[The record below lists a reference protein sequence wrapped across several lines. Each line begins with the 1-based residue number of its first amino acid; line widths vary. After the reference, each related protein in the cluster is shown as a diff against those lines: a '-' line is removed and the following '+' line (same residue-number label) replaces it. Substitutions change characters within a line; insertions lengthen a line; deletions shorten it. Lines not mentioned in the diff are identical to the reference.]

1 MPIEVITQSLFA
13 DSANRPA
20 EWFDANGNSLLQRN
34 VYKVDGVT
42 GIAADGTLSIGQLVM
57 ALCLARA
64 TKLEDKIIELMNEI
78 SENTEKLNT
87 ISAAQSDLTTW
98 LAEHTS
104 DTASLNKDTPLAS
117 GKTWAQW
124 IPELNAIGFNIPTEI
139 DYGWPIGTI
148 TIAAYSQDQLNS
160 YVSEMDSRMDE
171 LNTFSQETMISLQST
186 TSKRDQAYDMISN
199 ILKTLN
205 TTLTGNANNI

>member
-20 EWFDANGNSLLQRN
+20 EWFDANGNSILQRN
-34 VYKVDGVT
+34 VYKLDGVT
-42 GIAADGTLSIGQLVM
+42 GIAADGTLSVGQLVM

-64 TKLEDKIIELMNEI
+64 TELEDKIIELMNEI

-87 ISAAQSDLTTW
+87 ISTAQNDLTIW
-98 LAEHTS
+98 LAEHTT
-104 DTASLNKDTPLAS
+104 DNIYLNKDTVLTS

-124 IPELNAIGFNIPTEI
+124 VQELNAIGFDIPTQ
-139 DYGWPIGTI
+139 GVFPFPI
-148 TIAAYSQDQLNS
+148 TIQVYSQEQLNS

-171 LNTFSQETMISLQST
+171 LNTFSQETMISLQSA

-199 ILKTLN
+199 VLKSLN

>member
-42 GIAADGTLSIGQLVM
+42 GIAADGTLSVGQLVM

-104 DTASLNKDTPLAS
+104 DTSSLRKSTVLAS
-117 GKTWAQW
+117 GKTWGEW
-124 IPELNAIGFNIPTEI
+124 ITELNALGFNIPTYDSFIVI
-139 DYGWPIGTI
+139 D
-148 TIAAYSQDQLNS
+148 AYYTQDQLNS

>member
-13 DSANRPA
+13 DAANRPA

-42 GIAADGTLSIGQLVM
+42 GIAADGSLSIGQLVM
-57 ALCLARA
+57 ALCLSRA
-64 TKLEDKIIELMNEI
+64 TELEDKIIELMNEI

-87 ISAAQSDLTTW
+87 LTEIQTYLTDW
-98 LAEHTS
+98 LAENATSS
-104 DTASLNKDTPLAS
+104 DTLSSSA
-117 GKTWAQW
+117 
-124 IPELNAIGFNIPTEI
+124 F
-139 DYGWPIGTI
+139 TI
-148 TIAAYSQDQLNS
+148 TDSSGNSRNWDSVLIDDFGLSANGDYSPYYKS
-160 YVSEMDSRMDE
+160 TVESFVSQIDSKLDE

>member
-42 GIAADGTLSIGQLVM
+42 GIAADGSLSVGQLVM
-57 ALCLARA
+57 ALCLSRA
-64 TKLEDKIIELMNEI
+64 TKLEDKIIALMNEI

-87 ISAAQSDLTTW
+87 ISAAQSDLSTW
-98 LAEHTS
+98 LANHTS
-104 DTASLNKDTPLAS
+104 DTSSLSKNTVLDS

-124 IPELNAIGFNIPTEI
+124 IPKLNALGFNIVDKSYYSQSELNAI
-139 DYGWPIGTI
+139 
-148 TIAAYSQDQLNS
+148 
-160 YVSEMDSRMDE
+160 VSEMDSRMDE

-199 ILKTLN
+199 ILKSLN
-205 TTLTGNANNI
+205 TTLSGNANNI

>member
-42 GIAADGTLSIGQLVM
+42 GIAADGSLSVGQLVM
-57 ALCLARA
+57 ALCLSRA
-64 TKLEDKIIELMNEI
+64 TELEDKIIELMNEI
-78 SENTEKLNT
+78 STNTDKLNT
-87 ISAAQSDLTTW
+87 ISAAQSDLSTW

-104 DTASLNKDTPLAS
+104 DTSRLNRDTTLAS
-117 GKTWAQW
+117 GKTWRQW
-124 IPELNAIGFNIPTEI
+124 ITELNALGFNIPTTY
-139 DYGWPIGTI
+139 DWAGRTYPIE
-148 TIAAYSQDQLNS
+148 AYTQDQLNS

-199 ILKTLN
+199 ILKSLN
-205 TTLTGNANNI
+205 TTLSGNANNI

>member
-1 MPIEVITQSLFA
+1 MAINVISQSLFA

-20 EWFDANGNSLLQRN
+20 EWFDANGNSILNRN
-34 VYKVDGVT
+34 VYKVAGVT
-42 GIAADGTLSIGQLVM
+42 GIAADGTLSVGQLVM

-64 TKLEDKIIELMNEI
+64 TELEDQIIALMNEM
-78 SENTEKLNT
+78 STNTDKLNT
-87 ISAAQSDLTTW
+87 ISKAQSDLATW
-98 LAEHTS
+98 LANHTS
-104 DTASLNKDTPLAS
+104 DTSSLNKNTVLAS

-124 IPELNAIGFNIPTEI
+124 IRELNALGFNIPTEYNYGGGLTFPI
-139 DYGWPIGTI
+139 DNYT
-148 TIAAYSQDQLNS
+148 QDQLNT

-186 TSKRDQAYDMISN
+186 TNKRDQAYDMISN
-199 ILKTLN
+199 ILKSLN

>member
-42 GIAADGTLSIGQLVM
+42 GIAADGSLSVGQLVM
-57 ALCLARA
+57 ALCLSRA
-64 TKLEDKIIELMNEI
+64 TELEDKIIELMNEI
-78 SENTEKLNT
+78 SENTDKLNT
-87 ISAAQSDLTTW
+87 ISAAQSDLSTW
-98 LAEHTS
+98 LANHTT
-104 DTASLNKDTPLAS
+104 DTSSLSKTTVLDS

-124 IPELNAIGFNIPTEI
+124 IPELNAIGFNIA
-139 DYGWPIGTI
+139 DKSY
-148 TIAAYSQDQLNS
+148 YSQSELNAI
-160 YVSEMDSRMDE
+160 VSEMDSRMDE

-199 ILKTLN
+199 ILKSLN
-205 TTLTGNANNI
+205 TTLSGNANNI

>member
-64 TKLEDKIIELMNEI
+64 TKLEDEIIALMNEI

-104 DTASLNKDTPLAS
+104 DTSYLNKDTPLAS

-124 IPELNAIGFNIPTEI
+124 ITELNAIGFNIPTETI
-139 DYGWPIGTI
+139 VLFPI
-148 TIAAYSQDQLNS
+148 TIQAYSQDELNS

>member
-42 GIAADGTLSIGQLVM
+42 GIAADGSLSVGQLVM

-64 TKLEDKIIELMNEI
+64 TKLEDKIIALMNEI

-87 ISAAQSDLTTW
+87 ISAAQSDLSIW
-98 LAEHTS
+98 LAAHTS
-104 DTASLNKDTPLAS
+104 DTSSLNKDTVLDS
-117 GKTWAQW
+117 GKTLAQW
-124 IPELNAIGFNIPTEI
+124 IPQLNALGFNITSKTYYSQSELNAI
-139 DYGWPIGTI
+139 
-148 TIAAYSQDQLNS
+148 
-160 YVSEMDSRMDE
+160 VSEMDSRMDE

>member
-42 GIAADGTLSIGQLVM
+42 GIAADGSLSVGQLVM

-78 SENTEKLNT
+78 STNTDKLNT
-87 ISAAQSDLTTW
+87 ISAAQSDLSTW
-98 LAEHTS
+98 LAAHTS
-104 DTASLNKDTPLAS
+104 DTSSLSKNTVLDS

-124 IPELNAIGFNIPTEI
+124 IPELNAIGFNIA
-139 DYGWPIGTI
+139 DKSY
-148 TIAAYSQDQLNS
+148 YSQSELNAI
-160 YVSEMDSRMDE
+160 VSEMDSRMDE

>member
-42 GIAADGTLSIGQLVM
+42 GIAADGSLSVGQLVM

-78 SENTEKLNT
+78 STNTDKLNT

-104 DTASLNKDTPLAS
+104 DTSRLNRDTTLAS
-117 GKTWAQW
+117 GKTWRQW
-124 IPELNAIGFNIPTEI
+124 ITELNALGFNIPTTY
-139 DYGWPIGTI
+139 DWAGSTYPIE
-148 TIAAYSQDQLNS
+148 AYTQDQLNS

-199 ILKTLN
+199 ILKSLN
-205 TTLTGNANNI
+205 TTLSGNANNI